1 MDRADVQVHKA
12 FQKQPTV
19 SVKKIKALGAK
30 ARYYKNIGMGF
41 VTPKEAK
48 EGTYIDKK
56 CPFTGNVSIR
66 GRIIKGMVI
75 STKMKRTIIMRVNY
89 LHYLP
94 KYNRFEKRHRNIPCH
109 CAPCFEVNAGDIVT
123 VGQCRP
129 LSKTVRFNVLKV
141 EKNEI
146 FGNPRKQFRLF

>member
-1 MDRADVQVHKA
+1 IMDRADVQVHKA

-66 GRIIKGMVI
+66 GRIIKGM
-75 STKMKRTIIMRVNY
+75 
-89 LHYLP
+89 
-94 KYNRFEKRHRNIPCH
+94 YNRFEKRHRNIPCH

-123 VGQCRP
+123 IRP
-129 LSKTVRFNVLKV
+129 HTSSSTLVLTFTGRV
-141 EKNEI
+141 LYANTAA
-146 FGNPRKQFRLF
+146 FTN